1 MKQIT
6 LTLIN
11 TIFMLNSKYLLSTKD
26 EEFINTALCF
36 TEY

>member
-6 LTLIN
+6 LKLLN
-11 TIFMLNSKYLLSTKD
+11 TMFMLNSKYLLSTKD
-26 EEFINTALCF
+26 EFISTVVCF